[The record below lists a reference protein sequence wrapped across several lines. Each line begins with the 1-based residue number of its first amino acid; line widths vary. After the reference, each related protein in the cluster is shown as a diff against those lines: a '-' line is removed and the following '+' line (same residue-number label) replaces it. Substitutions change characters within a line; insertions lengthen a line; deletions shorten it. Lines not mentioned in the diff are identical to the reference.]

1 MTDELIKTTASSV
14 FTNSTK
20 FEHFASPEELC
31 QFLGIAEK
39 MKIAKQKGFSIKW
52 TISCPQF
59 SEANKKKYKEDYS
72 LQLRAVATK
81 DNNLQIALPFAH
93 KLCVKNEMKKA
104 VESVKSSTDL
114 DFIFAQKE
122 CGSGSGI
129 YLQVVKIQK
138 EDGTEPFALICKG
151 SKPVESREI
160 STMSDQFFDA
170 VDALGQI

>member
-1 MTDELIKTTASSV
+1 MTNELINNTTATSV
-14 FTNSTK
+14 STK
-20 FEHFASPEELC
+20 FEHFASAEELC
-31 QFLGIAEK
+31 EFLGITEK
-39 MKIAKQKGFSIKW
+39 MKIARQKGFEIKW

-72 LQLRAVATK
+72 LQLRAVATNGK
-81 DNNLQIALPFAH
+81 VQIALPFAH

-114 DFIFAQKE
+114 DFIFAQRE
-122 CGSGSGI
+122 CGSGV

-138 EDGTEPFALICKG
+138 EEGTQPFALICKG
-151 SKPVESREI
+151 SKPVESHEI
-160 STMSDQFFDA
+160 STMSNDFFDA

>member
-1 MTDELIKTTASSV
+1 MTNELINTTANSLS
-14 FTNSTK
+14 TNSVK
-20 FEHFASPEELC
+20 FEHFTSVEELC
-31 QFLGIAEK
+31 EFLGITEK
-39 MKIAKQKGFSIKW
+39 MQVAKQKGFAIKW
-52 TISCPQF
+52 IISTPQF
-59 SEANKKKYKEDYS
+59 SEANKKKYKEEYS

-81 DNNLQIALPFAH
+81 DKLQIPFPFAH

-104 VESVKSSTDL
+104 VESVKTSTDL
-114 DFIFAQKE
+114 DFIFAQRE
-122 CGSGSGI
+122 CGGV

-160 STMSDQFFDA
+160 STMSNEFFDA